1 MMAAKHI
8 LRYLIGTRSYKITF
22 DGSSNAGLI
31 GYSDSD
37 WAENK
42 DDRHSTTGF
51 VYFMANAPVAWVSRQ
66 QKTMALSSTEAE
78 YMALSDASRQCA
90 WLRSMQHE
98 IGYTLTNPTPIC
110 SDNNGSIFLAVNPA
124 HDHRTKHI
132 NIHYHYISL
141 LKMEMHQYIILIQTI
156 KLQTSLQR
164 TLTESKQVDL

>member
-1 MMAAKHI
+1 MMAAKCI

-66 QKTMALSSTEAE
+66 QKTVALLSTEAE
-78 YMALSDASRQCA
+78 CMALSDASRQCA

-98 IGYTLTNPTPIC
+98 ISYTLTNPTAIC

-124 HDHRTKHI
+124 HDHQTKHI
-132 NIHYHYISL
+132 DICYHYIR
-141 LKMEMHQYIILIQTI
+141 EFIENENVILTQTI
-156 KLQTSLQR
+156 KLQTFSQR